1 MSVTLV
7 PEDDLRAALRPYRV
21 DPDAFEAAV
30 RARLNA
36 SLSRVDNPIAS
47 LSPALRSAA
56 AFLPLE
62 IITGGQMKGA
72 AAKLAPATGVY
83 KLLSYAA
90 FPAIS
95 LFVLLGATVFSVLK
109 IRSIRHE
116 NGSEPLN
123 EASLRARKN
132 GGMTTSGA
140 CRWYLL
146 EPSPCRGSGRPGC
159 YFWVTSFLSGS
170 CSTF

>member
-7 PEDDLRAALRPYRV
+7 PEGNLRAALRPYRV

-36 SLSRVDNPIAS
+36 SLRRIDDPIAS

-62 IITGGQMKGA
+62 VIIGDEMKGA

-90 FPAIS
+90 FPACR
-95 LFVLLGATVFSVLK
+95 A
-109 IRSIRHE
+109 RPER
-116 NGSEPLN
+116 EPL
-123 EASLRARKN
+123 SRQK
-132 GGMTTSGA
+132 GA
-140 CRWYLL
+140 GSVVVRW
-146 EPSPCRGSGRPGC
+146 GAK
-159 YFWVTSFLSGS
+159 
-170 CSTF
+170 